1 MGLTGRSHTGSHLIN
16 FPLLDYLI
24 TSKTRVKL
32 LIKFFSNPGNR
43 GYLRGL
49 AEEFKESTNSIRVEL
64 NRLSEA
70 GLLVSEPDGKT
81 KNYKANQQ
89 HPLYS
94 EMQSIVAKYLGFDR
108 LVEVVIQ
115 NLGNVQKAIVL
126 GDYAKGKDTGTI
138 ELMLVGKEI
147 NQEYLHFLVE
157 KAEAK
162 IKRKVTV
169 QIVIEAPQDVEGLVV
184 FDVV

>member
-1 MGLTGRSHTGSHLIN
+1 
-16 FPLLDYLI
+16 LLDSLI

-64 NRLSEA
+64 NRLSKA
-70 GLLVSEPDGKT
+70 GLLVSEPNGKT
-81 KNYKANQQ
+81 KNYKANQL
-89 HPLYS
+89 HPLYG

-108 LVEVVIQ
+108 LVEVVIK

-126 GDYAKGKDTGTI
+126 GDYAKGRDSGTI
-138 ELMLVGKEI
+138 ELMLVGEEI
-147 NQEYLHFLVE
+147 NLEYLDFLVE
-157 KAEAK
+157 KAENK
-162 IKRKVTV
+162 IKRKVQV
-169 QIVIEAPQDVEGLVV
+169 QVVAQAPKNMVGLVV
-184 FDVV
+184 FDVA

>member
-1 MGLTGRSHTGSHLIN
+1 M
-16 FPLLDYLI
+16 LDSLI

-49 AEEFKESTNSIRVEL
+49 AEEFNESTNSIRVEL

-70 GLLVSEPDGKT
+70 GLLVSEPRGKT

-89 HPLYS
+89 HPLYG

-108 LVEVVIQ
+108 LVEVVIK
-115 NLGNVQKAIVL
+115 NLGNVQRAVVL
-126 GDYAKGKDTGTI
+126 GDYAKGIDSGTI
-138 ELMLVGKEI
+138 ELMLVGEEI
-147 NQEYLHFLVE
+147 NGEYLDFLVE
-157 KAEAK
+157 KAENK
-162 IKRKVTV
+162 IKRKVKV
-169 QIVIEAPQDVEGLVV
+169 QVVKEAPTNLDGLVV
-184 FDVV
+184 FDIV

>member
-1 MGLTGRSHTGSHLIN
+1 M
-16 FPLLDYLI
+16 LDSLI

-64 NRLSEA
+64 NRLSKA
-70 GLLVSEPDGKT
+70 GLLVSEPNGKT
-81 KNYKANQQ
+81 KNYKANQL
-89 HPLYS
+89 HPLYG

-108 LVEVVIQ
+108 LVEVVIK

-126 GDYAKGKDTGTI
+126 GDYAKGMDSGTI
-138 ELMLVGKEI
+138 ELMLVGEEI
-147 NQEYLHFLVE
+147 NLEYLDFLVG
-157 KAEAK
+157 KAENK
-162 IKRKVTV
+162 IKRKVKV
-169 QIVIEAPQDVEGLVV
+169 QVVEHAPKNVDGLVV
-184 FDVV
+184 FDVA

>member
-1 MGLTGRSHTGSHLIN
+1 M
-16 FPLLDYLI
+16 LDSLI

-70 GLLVSEPDGKT
+70 GLLVSEPNGKT

-89 HPLYS
+89 HPLYG

-108 LVEVVIQ
+108 LVEVVIK

-138 ELMLVGKEI
+138 ELMLVGEEI
-147 NQEYLHFLVE
+147 NLEYLDFLVE
-157 KAEAK
+157 KAENK
-162 IKRKVTV
+162 IKRKVKV
-169 QIVIEAPQDVEGLVV
+169 QVVEHAPKNIEGLVV
-184 FDVV
+184 FDIA

>member
-1 MGLTGRSHTGSHLIN
+1 
-16 FPLLDYLI
+16 LLDSLI

-43 GYLRGL
+43 GYLRSL
-49 AEEFKESTNSIRVEL
+49 AEEFKESTNSVRIEL

-70 GLLVSEPDGKT
+70 GLLVSEPNGKT
-81 KNYKANQQ
+81 KSYKANQQ
-89 HPLYS
+89 HPLYG

-108 LVEVVIQ
+108 LVEVVIK

-126 GDYAKGKDTGTI
+126 GDYARGKDTGTI
-138 ELMLVGKEI
+138 ELMLVGEEI
-147 NQEYLHFLVE
+147 NLEYLDFLVE
-157 KAEAK
+157 KAENK
-162 IKRKVTV
+162 IKRKVRV
-169 QIVIEAPQDVEGLVV
+169 QVVEHAPKNIEGLVV

>member
-1 MGLTGRSHTGSHLIN
+1 M
-16 FPLLDYLI
+16 LDSLI

-32 LIKFFSNPGNR
+32 LIKFFSNSGNR

-49 AEEFKESTNSIRVEL
+49 AEEFQESTNSIRVEL

-70 GLLVSEPDGKT
+70 GLLVSEPNGKT
-81 KNYKANQQ
+81 KNYRANQL

-108 LVEVVIQ
+108 LVEVVIK

-126 GDYAKGKDTGTI
+126 GDYAKGKDSGTI
-138 ELMLVGKEI
+138 ELLLVGEGI
-147 NQEYLHFLVE
+147 NQEYLNFLVE
-157 KAEAK
+157 KAESK
-162 IKRKVTV
+162 IKRKVIV
-169 QIVIEAPQDVEGLVV
+169 QVVKDAPNDMEGLVV
-184 FDVV
+184 FDVA

>member
-1 MGLTGRSHTGSHLIN
+1 M
-16 FPLLDYLI
+16 LDSLI

-49 AEEFKESTNSIRVEL
+49 AEEFNESTNSIRVEL

-70 GLLVSEPDGKT
+70 GLLLSVPHGKT
-81 KNYKANQQ
+81 KSYSANRQ
-89 HPLYS
+89 HPLFV

-108 LVEVVIQ
+108 LVEVVIK

-126 GDYAKGKDTGTI
+126 GDYAKGRDSGTI
-138 ELMLVGKEI
+138 ELLLIGEEI
-147 NQEYLHFLVE
+147 NQEYLAFLIQ
-157 KAEAK
+157 KAEDK
-162 IKRKVTV
+162 INRKVKV
-169 QIVIEAPQDVEGLVV
+169 QVLSHAPEQQEGLVV
-184 FDVV
+184 FDIA

>member
-1 MGLTGRSHTGSHLIN
+1 M
-16 FPLLDYLI
+16 LDSLI

-49 AEEFKESTNSIRVEL
+49 AEEFNESTNSIRVEL

-70 GLLVSEPDGKT
+70 GLLVSEPGGKT

-89 HPLYS
+89 HPLYG

-108 LVEVVIQ
+108 LVEVVIK
-115 NLGNVQKAIVL
+115 NLGNVQRAVVL
-126 GDYAKGKDTGTI
+126 GDYAKGIDSGTI
-138 ELMLVGKEI
+138 ELMLVGEEI
-147 NQEYLHFLVE
+147 NGEYLDFLVE
-157 KAEAK
+157 KAENK
-162 IKRKVTV
+162 IKRKVKV
-169 QIVIEAPQDVEGLVV
+169 QVVKEAPTNLDGLVV
-184 FDVV
+184 FDIV